1 MWLNC
6 DMERDEND
14 YCLKAQDRAVWKFL
28 QSESFGVD
36 SLALEFGIGFKVS
49 KVSKRKAAL

>member
-1 MWLNC
+1 
-6 DMERDEND
+6 MERDEND

-36 SLALEFGIGFKVS
+36 SLALEFGIVFKIS
-49 KVSKRKAAL
+49 KVSKCKAAISMLL